1 MSSRQ
6 FEKLLHLKIK
16 KSRMLAVVLIV
27 LHIAA
32 FASILFSVGTN
43 QIVFW
48 LLISLITFSFVY
60 YFQKTVLLT
69 HPQSITSV
77 TQTRQGDWSL
87 HLYNGEII
95 DADLCDDSYK
105 HPLLVIL
112 NFKTNLGRLSATL
125 FPDALEND
133 LHRQLRSR
141 LTLSRPVEREKL
153 LRR

>member
-6 FEKLLHLKIK
+6 FEKLLHLKIIN
-16 KSRMLAVVLIV
+16 SRTLAVVLIV

-32 FASILFSVGTN
+32 FASVLFSIGAN
-43 QIVFW
+43 QIIFW
-48 LLISLITFSFVY
+48 FLISLIALSFVY

-69 HPQSITSV
+69 HPLSIVRV

-87 HLYNGEII
+87 HMYNGEII

-112 NFKTNLGRLSATL
+112 NFKTNLGRLSTAL